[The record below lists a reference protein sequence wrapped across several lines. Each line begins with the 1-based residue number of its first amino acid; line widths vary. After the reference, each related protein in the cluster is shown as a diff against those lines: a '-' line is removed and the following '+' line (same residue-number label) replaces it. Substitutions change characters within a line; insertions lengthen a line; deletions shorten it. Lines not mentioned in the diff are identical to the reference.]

1 MVASTAER
9 SARAT
14 YQDVLDAP
22 AHLVAEIINGTL
34 HTHSRPASPHALAST
49 ALGGDI
55 LNPFQFGRGRP
66 GGWWILFEPEL
77 HLGEETLVPAR
88 RAR

>member
-22 AHLVAEIINGTL
+22 AHLVAEVINGTL
-34 HTHSRPASPHALAST
+34 HTHPRPASQHALAASNLGVELGSPSDPPRIEHVEGDGLAGSVHIRVST
-49 ALGGDI
+49 
-55 LNPFQFGRGRP
+55 
-66 GGWWILFEPEL
+66 
-77 HLGEETLVPAR
+77 
-88 RAR
+88 

>member
-22 AHLVAEIINGTL
+22 AHLVAEIINGN
-34 HTHSRPASPHALAST
+34 APHPT
-49 ALGGDI
+49 AAGVA
-55 LNPFQFGRGRP
+55 
-66 GGWWILFEPEL
+66 
-77 HLGEETLVPAR
+77 T
-88 RAR
+88 RARDPPNLGVELGSPFGKRPRRSRRVVDHLRTRAAPR